1 MKHGFTL
8 VEVLV
13 VIVILGI
20 LSAVSIPK
28 IFGQIAKAKASEVSV
43 AAGSYIKLQDA
54 HVAHKDMIG
63 SWNSIGFAAPGGGT
77 TNYFQYSGC
86 ISGDISLESTES
98 VIGLKISNL
107 SGLNDCSAGSVW
119 AVSMTPTGSHVDYQQ
134 ILSSEDCLP
143 LTVAWNVGTVAEC
156 SVAATSD
163 DNNDDDKDNDGNSG
177 SGCSNGKGNG
187 ASNANCGNG
196 QNKDNGNGNNK
207 EKKDNK
213 GQAKKN

>member
-98 VIGLKISNL
+98 VIGLKIASL
-107 SGLNDCSAGSVW
+107 TGLNDCPAGSVW

-143 LTVAWNVGTVAEC
+143 LTVTWAIGAVAEC
-156 SVAATSD
+156 SAAATSD

>member
-54 HVAHKDMIG
+54 HVALKDMIG

-98 VIGLKISNL
+98 VIGLKIS
-107 SGLNDCSAGSVW
+107 SRTGLNDCPAGSLW
-119 AVSMTPTGSHVDYQQ
+119 AVSMTPTGSHVNYQQ
-134 ILSSEDCLP
+134 ILSSADCLP
-143 LTVAWNVGTVAEC
+143 LTIAWAIGNVAEC
-156 SVAATSD
+156 SAAATSD
-163 DNNDDDKDNDGNSG
+163 DNNDSGDNDGDGNSDQN
-177 SGCSNGKGNG
+177 CSNGKGKG

-196 QNKDNGNGNNK
+196 QNK
-207 EKKDNK
+207 EKKDK
-213 GQAKKN
+213 GSSKKS

>member
-1 MKHGFTL
+1 MKRGFTL

-13 VIVILGI
+13 VIVVLGI
-20 LSAVSIPK
+20 LSAIAIPK
-28 IFGQIAKAKASEVSV
+28 VFGQIAKAKASEIPV

-77 TNYFQYSGC
+77 THYFQYSGC
-86 ISGDISLESTES
+86 ISGDIDLESAET
-98 VIGLKISNL
+98 VIGLKIMSL
-107 SGLNDCSAGSVW
+107 TGLNDCPAGSNW
-119 AVSMTPTGSHVDYQQ
+119 AVSMVPTGSHVDYHQ
-134 ILSSEDCLP
+134 ILSSVDCQP
-143 LTVAWNVGTVAEC
+143 LTVAWSVGSIGEC
-156 SVAATSD
+156 SAATT
-163 DNNDDDKDNDGNSG
+163 DNNDDNGGNGGG

-196 QNKDNGNGNNK
+196 QNKDKDKTKETK

-213 GQAKKN
+213 GQSKKN

>member
-77 TNYFQYSGC
+77 TNYFQYSSC

-98 VIGLKISNL
+98 VIGLKIASL
-107 SGLNDCSAGSVW
+107 TGLNDCPAGSVW

-143 LTVAWNVGTVAEC
+143 LTVTWAIGAVAEC
-156 SVAATSD
+156 SAAATSD
-163 DNNDDDKDNDGNSG
+163 NNDSDNNGDDSGDNIGNSDNG
-177 SGCSNGKGNG
+177 GNGGGTGCSNGKGKG
-187 ASNANCGNG
+187 ASNANCG
-196 QNKDNGNGNNK
+196 
-207 EKKDNK
+207 K
-213 GQAKKN
+213 GQSKKN

>member
-98 VIGLKISNL
+98 VIGLKIASL
-107 SGLNDCSAGSVW
+107 TGLNDCPAGSVW

-143 LTVAWNVGTVAEC
+143 LTVTWAIGAVAEC
-156 SVAATSD
+156 SAAATSD
-163 DNNDDDKDNDGNSG
+163 DNKDDDNDGDGTS
-177 SGCSNGKGNG
+177 CSNGNGKG

-196 QNKDNGNGNNK
+196 QNKDNGNGNGNTK
-207 EKKDNK
+207 EKKENK
-213 GQAKKN
+213 GQSKKN